1 MKKIIIFACATLTL
15 SMLSCSGGE
24 TKASENAEEVI
35 KQVESTETVI
45 GKWVDAEQKGFEL
58 VDDSSVK
65 SINNEPT
72 DLLEWAANEAG
83 DTLSLITEKDTTNY
97 AMSLAGGKLTL
108 TDKDGKATE
117 YTRK

>member
-1 MKKIIIFACATLTL
+1 MKKTIIFASVALAL

-24 TKASENAEEVI
+24 TKASENAEEVV

-45 GKWVDAEQKGFEL
+45 GKWINADQKGFEL
-58 VDDSSVK
+58 VDDCSVK
-65 SINNEPT
+65 SIDNAPT
-72 DLLEWAANEAG
+72 ELLEWAANEAG
-83 DTLSLITEKDTTNY
+83 DTLTLITAKDTTNY

-108 TDKDGKATE
+108 TDKDGKVTE